1 MKRTL
6 PLIATLASLL
16 AVGTVH
22 AQDLLYVLERSA
34 TLPSTDTGWDY
45 AKMEPGTSRLHIA
58 RDGDGNT
65 VFDVDAN
72 RAIATVGN
80 SKGANGPL
88 LIPQHD
94 RGYVAMTDG
103 SLLSFS
109 LKTLKPIARLPL
121 AKDGG
126 LNSGIFDPATDR
138 IHMIVGSRPTE
149 STWFTLDAATGR
161 LLGTKIFPFHKM
173 DDPANDGQGR
183 LFAPARN
190 DNLVLTLDARTLSE
204 TGRWPVPCNVSKV
217 RFQARTKLLLAACV
231 GENPSF
237 LAIDAESG
245 AIVASL
251 PIGNGIDGF
260 VVDEKRGRIIASSGT
275 DAVLTVIGQSGRA
288 FRPLGSV
295 STRPGARMMTIDDR
309 TGKLLV
315 ITADYTLPP
324 AGADGESPSK
334 SYHPDSFTVLTYAP
348 R

>member
-149 STWFTLDAATGR
+149 STWFTLDA
-161 LLGTKIFPFHKM
+161 
-173 DDPANDGQGR
+173 
-183 LFAPARN
+183 
-190 DNLVLTLDARTLSE
+190 RTLSE